1 MTKAARRLTVGMAL
15 LFAIA
20 ATASPGWSQT
30 PAREPLEPLA
40 FLIGQWEGSS
50 EGQPGAARV
59 QREYARILNSRFIR
73 VQNQSVYQP
82 QEKNPKGE
90 IHEDM
95 GVFSFDST
103 RRRLVFRQFHREGF
117 VNQYVHDP
125 AQTDKVVFTTE
136 AIENIPAGW
145 RARETYVMRGTDEF
159 EEIFELA
166 APGKDFEM
174 YSHARLKR
182 VR

>member
-1 MTKAARRLTVGMAL
+1 MTRAAQCLTVGWAL
-15 LFAIA
+15 FFAIV
-20 ATASPGWSQT
+20 ATAGHGWSQT
-30 PAREPLEPLA
+30 PAGDPLEPLT

-59 QREYARILNSRFIR
+59 QRDYARILNARFIR
-73 VQNQSVYQP
+73 VQNRSVYQP

-90 IHEDM
+90 VHEDL

-103 RRRLVFRQFHREGF
+103 RRRLVFRQFHKEGF

-145 RARETYVMRGTDEF
+145 RARETYVVHGKDEF
-159 EEIFELA
+159 EEVFELA

-174 YSHARLKR
+174 YSRGRFKR